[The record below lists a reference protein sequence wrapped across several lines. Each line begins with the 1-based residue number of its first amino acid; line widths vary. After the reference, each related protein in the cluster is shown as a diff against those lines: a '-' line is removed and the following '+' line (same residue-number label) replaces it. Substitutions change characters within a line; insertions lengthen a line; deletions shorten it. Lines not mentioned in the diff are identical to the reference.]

1 MQTHGQMDCFGA
13 GIKIAQKGLTLVEL
27 IVTAAL
33 VALALSSVIF
43 LFRSGSGSSEALAR
57 TSALELGWQRL
68 ITAVR
73 DDMRSATE
81 AKSDETMLKISI
93 SKVDADSSALTS
105 SEVAY
110 FLASDGY
117 FWRQD
122 SSNTRKFAFTSQQ
135 SNLAA
140 SLTFALIASNSIS
153 IDLSVVDTRTS
164 NRILER
170 NEVLAIAGQ

>member
-1 MQTHGQMDCFGA
+1 MG
-13 GIKIAQKGLTLVEL
+13 
-27 IVTAAL
+27 
-33 VALALSSVIF
+33 
-43 LFRSGSGSSEALAR
+43 
-57 TSALELGWQRL
+57 
-68 ITAVR
+68 
-73 DDMRSATE
+73 
-81 AKSDETMLKISI
+81 I
-93 SKVDADSSALTS
+93 SKVDPDSSALTS

-122 SSNTRKFAFTSQQ
+122 NSNTRKFAFTSQQ

-140 SLTFALIASNSIS
+140 SLTFALVASNSVS